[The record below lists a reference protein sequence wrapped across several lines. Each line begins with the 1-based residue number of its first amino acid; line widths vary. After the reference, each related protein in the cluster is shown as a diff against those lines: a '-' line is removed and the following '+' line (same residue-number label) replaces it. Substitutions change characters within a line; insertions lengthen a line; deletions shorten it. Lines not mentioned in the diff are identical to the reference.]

1 MESLAWMTQKSRKW
15 KGNDCTCWREE
26 MGGFLSEEEVFS
38 GSEEKNIEGEH
49 PAQLNGFHN
58 VSTLSS
64 PGWQEESLREYLRK
78 PGSSKREKCHRSW
91 GVFKGSHDLASYLKV
106 PTLCLLSIYI
116 SKLESQRSWART
128 EGRVEGRAGLTVCSR
143 TIVHLGNS
151 PLLIFVS
158 SSLKWGVGDDAPK
171 QRAKHPNWLW

>member
-91 GVFKGSHDLASYLKV
+91 GVFKGSH
-106 PTLCLLSIYI
+106 
-116 SKLESQRSWART
+116 E
-128 EGRVEGRAGLTVCSR
+128 E
-143 TIVHLGNS
+143 
-151 PLLIFVS
+151 PLLQSAWKHKARISNMYHIRNKEARDAVYTMARGVLLERERKKLFIV
-158 SSLKWGVGDDAPK
+158 LLGKWDGTGGMG
-171 QRAKHPNWLW
+171 N